1 MSKVAKRSS
10 HSDYEKFKEY
20 LFEMHERALRV
31 YRRLSSVGKEYLRSY
46 FKENFKEAREH
57 YWTLRKLYCLAM
69 YIPMFLQIGTT
80 YFKVIYVDTH
90 AGPGLAK
97 VGEGEDELV
106 LGSPLLAI
114 VWPEIVASR
123 NIYFKKI
130 KKGFDAL
137 YFIDIDSKAIDVLRE
152 AVNYV
157 TDDAKS
163 WTSRIKFHVGDAN
176 DVLLSTVKGDIEK
189 GFDKKKILVLMFI
202 DPFGELE
209 SQLRYDVF
217 REFIET
223 FRTDVIF
230 TVMSSSIARALSSK
244 NGEELRK
251 WVKGLWGEIRESDEG
266 RRLSLCTFNEQGSRR
281 VGVNDVVKAYKAV
294 LEQRNYKVKVFE
306 VTYGEKILYH
316 LIVASKGDEWLNG
329 YEKYVRERTP
339 RDYKTLKNLFL
350 QVRGKQAV
358 L

>member
-31 YRRLSSVGKEYLRSY
+31 YHRLSPVRKEYLRSY
-46 FKENFKEAREH
+46 FEGNFKEIREH

-69 YIPMFLQIGTT
+69 YIPMFLQIGMKH
-80 YFKVIYVDTH
+80 FDKVVYVDTH

-97 VGEGEDELV
+97 IGEGEDELV

-114 VWPEIVASR
+114 AWPEIVASH
-123 NIYFKKI
+123 NINFEKI

-137 YFIDIDSKAIDVLRE
+137 YFIDIDSRAIDVLRE
-152 AVNYV
+152 AINYV
-157 TDDAKS
+157 TDDTES
-163 WTSRIKFHVGDAN
+163 WTSKTKSYPGDAN
-176 DVLLSTVKGDIEK
+176 SVLLSKVKGDIEK
-189 GFDKKKILVLMFI
+189 RFGREVLVMLFI

-217 REFIET
+217 REFVET

-230 TVMSSSIARALSSK
+230 IVMSSPIARALSSK
-244 NGEELRK
+244 NGGELRK
-251 WVKGLWGEIRESDEG
+251 WVKELWGEICESDEG
-266 RRLSLCTFNEQGSRR
+266 RRLSLCTFNERGPRR
-281 VGVNDVVKAYKAV
+281 IGVNDIVDAYKAV
-294 LEQRNYKVKVFE
+294 LEQCNYKVKVFE
-306 VTYGEKILYH
+306 VTYEKKVLYH
-316 LIVASKGDEWLNG
+316 LIVASRGDRWLDG
-329 YEKYVRERTP
+329 YEKYIRERTP
-339 RDYKTLKNLFL
+339 PDYKTLKNLFL